1 MKSRCSTALTC
12 YSSRRFQAE
21 LFLNGPGQTGNLG
34 AENRQQIIHSDNS
47 EKVSMFI
54 DYRETAN
61 APVMHKPHGIE
72 QVVIDVDH
80 RRVRSHYLLYCGLRR
95 LFFAGNNFEYNI
107 PIRKHSYWAGFI
119 DYYQAANVL
128 GLHQLRCL
136 SHSGIRRNRH
146 HSLTAHSF
154 QAHETPPQRKKVY
167 KRREATLMPL
177 KNFQGCLQVDC
188 LNRGNLSD
196 AGKKGRAPFL

>member
-1 MKSRCSTALTC
+1 MKSRCSTALAC
-12 YSSRRFQAE
+12 YSSGRFQAE

-95 LFFAGNNFEYNI
+95 LFSLATTLSTISLSVSI
-107 PIRKHSYWAGFI
+107 PIGRDSSITTKQPMCLDCISFAASSTVAFGEIVTTVLLHILSRLMKH
-119 DYYQAANVL
+119 L
-128 GLHQLRCL
+128 
-136 SHSGIRRNRH
+136 RNR
-146 HSLTAHSF
+146 
-154 QAHETPPQRKKVY
+154 RKNLQEG
-167 KRREATLMPL
+167 EATLMPPEKL
-177 KNFQGCLQVDC
+177 PTL
-188 LNRGNLSD
+188 LAS
-196 AGKKGRAPFL
+196 